1 MSDNHKKGHDYHLVD
16 PSIWPIAI
24 SFSALILAIGTVY
37 FMHSKSLWLLLIG
50 LALTLYCMFMWF
62 RDVVIEGEHKGDH
75 TPIVQIGL
83 RYGMTL
89 FIISEVM
96 FFVAWFWA
104 YFDSS
109 LFPDA
114 VIGGVWPPKDIK
126 TLDPWQIPLVN
137 TLILLLSGTTVT
149 WAHHSMLE
157 NDRKGLTNGLL
168 LSVILGL
175 IFTGFQAYEYF
186 VADFKLSSG
195 IYGATFYMATGFHGF
210 HVLVGTIF
218 LAVCYFRARAGHYKP
233 DHHFG
238 FEAAAWYWHFVDVV
252 WLFLFASIYIWGS

>member
-1 MSDNHKKGHDYHLVD
+1 MAFKQQHPYHLVD

-24 SFSALILAIGTVY
+24 SFSALILAVGTVY

-114 VIGGVWPPKDIK
+114 VIGGVWPPMFLTILVMSNRIK
-126 TLDPWQIPLVN
+126 KCIN
-137 TLILLLSGTTVT
+137 
-149 WAHHSMLE
+149 A
-157 NDRKGLTNGLL
+157 
-168 LSVILGL
+168 
-175 IFTGFQAYEYF
+175 IFNNFRIRF
-186 VADFKLSSG
+186 R
-195 IYGATFYMATGFHGF
+195 I
-210 HVLVGTIF
+210 TI
-218 LAVCYFRARAGHYKP
+218 VK
-233 DHHFG
+233 
-238 FEAAAWYWHFVDVV
+238 
-252 WLFLFASIYIWGS
+252 

>member
-1 MSDNHKKGHDYHLVD
+1 MSDTHKKGHDYHLVD
-16 PSIWPIAI
+16 PSVWPIAI
-24 SFSALILAIGTVY
+24 SFSALVLAIGAVY

-75 TPIVQIGL
+75 TPVVQIGL

-126 TLDPWQIPLVN
+126 TLDPWHIPLIN
-137 TLILLLSGTTVT
+137 TLILPQ
-149 WAHHSMLE
+149 
-157 NDRKGLTNGLL
+157 K
-168 LSVILGL
+168 VILIL
-175 IFTGFQAYEYF
+175 QKKST
-186 VADFKLSSG
+186 
-195 IYGATFYMATGFHGF
+195 T
-210 HVLVGTIF
+210 
-218 LAVCYFRARAGHYKP
+218 
-233 DHHFG
+233 
-238 FEAAAWYWHFVDVV
+238 
-252 WLFLFASIYIWGS
+252 